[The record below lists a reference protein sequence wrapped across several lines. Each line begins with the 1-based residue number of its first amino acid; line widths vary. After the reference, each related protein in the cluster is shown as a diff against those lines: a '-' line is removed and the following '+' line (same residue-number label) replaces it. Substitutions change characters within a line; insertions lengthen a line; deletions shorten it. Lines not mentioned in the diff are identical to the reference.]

1 MEQKKQDTATANR
14 RGSDMS
20 KIEQIRRRRHEKRL
34 RTAALLV
41 LVLAAVLAYLGGLF
55 APSINFLSELL
66 DTAQSA
72 MFPGEGWPMRNDTQN
87 LVRAEGLVG
96 GAALLDQSDLVL
108 YSPSAKELRRVPH
121 GYADPAFTMGNARVC
136 IYNRGG
142 KELKVESRSRNLLDK
157 TYDYPIIT
165 VGMSDGG
172 AMAVATKSERYLSE
186 ITVYDASFNESY
198 YCYLAEEYPVS
209 IHFASDGKRFAAA
222 CMQVS
227 NGDFGTKL
235 RFYDI
240 REENQVAE
248 VSLPGAVVLD
258 ARYLDTK
265 TILVVSDRFV
275 ATYDCT
281 TGAERARY
289 DYGGQTLLTMDI
301 ARKNIALVFGDEKR
315 VAINRCTVIDSEMQP
330 VCNIALGYS
339 VKDVMLKNEA
349 VYVLNESTVREY
361 DLLGV
366 QQKQYDLETKGSVLI
381 DAKHPL
387 VVTAKEILQLIE

>member
-1 MEQKKQDTATANR
+1 MEEKKQGTATANR
-14 RGSDMS
+14 RSSDMS
-20 KIEQIRRRRHEKRL
+20 KIEQIRRRKHEKRL

-55 APSINFLSELL
+55 APSINFLSEML

-72 MFPGEGWPMRNDTQN
+72 MFPGEGWPLRNDTQN
-87 LVRAEGLVG
+87 LLRGEGLVG
-96 GAALLDQSDLVL
+96 GAVLLDQSDLVL
-108 YSPSAKELRRVPH
+108 YSPTAKELRRVPH
-121 GYADPAFTMGNARVC
+121 GYADPALAVGNARVC

-157 TYDYPIIT
+157 TYDYPILT
-165 VGMSDGG
+165 VGMSEGG

-186 ITVYDASFNESY
+186 ITVYDASFNENY
-198 YCYLAEEYPVS
+198 FCYLADEYPVS
-209 IHFASDGKRFAAA
+209 LHFASDGKRFAAA

-227 NGDFGTKL
+227 GGDFGTRL

-240 REENQVAE
+240 REDNQVAE

-265 TILVVSDRFV
+265 TILVASDRFL

-281 TGAERARY
+281 TGEQRARY
-289 DYGGQTLLTMDI
+289 DYGGQTLLALDLN
-301 ARKNIALVFGDEKR
+301 RKNIALVFGDEKR
-315 VAINRCTVIDSEMQP
+315 VAINRCTVIDSAMQP

-339 VKDVMLKNEA
+339 VKDVMLTNETIF
-349 VYVLNESTVREY
+349 VLNESAVHEY

-366 QQKQYDLETKGSVLI
+366 EQKKYDLETKGSLLI
-381 DAKHPL
+381 DAKHTL
-387 VVTAKEILQLIE
+387 AVTAKEILQLIE